1 MRARMKAENG
11 SADVHHSEIF
21 TRLIVRNHKRLFTTL
36 IILILLGNAAA
47 VATLVFKISSKHLT
61 YQLIAGEAVAITLVV
76 LISITV
82 IYFMRGRPFSAYV
95 ATTGAALCLFVFQYA
110 VFGSNEMFAAHYV
123 ILALTVFYF
132 DMRVPL
138 YALGLVVVSQLA
150 LFHLRPELL
159 PAGPKSSY
167 VVRFMCYLLVGISA
181 AFGARGARE
190 LMLMA
195 IRKAEDAGR
204 NFDGLQ
210 RIARMVEKSVT
221 ILKEEAQSQEQ
232 SVAEINDRTQT
243 QASSLEEIS
252 AAIEELSGN
261 SEAITNT
268 AKSLI
273 EEVKI
278 TSESITDL
286 KKVYEKIDSGSAVI
300 LKAIEEVQN
309 YSGNSFGQMNETMEK
324 FRILEGKGRDMANFI
339 QVINEIADKVNLLS
353 LNASIEAA
361 RAGEHGRG
369 FAVVADEVSK
379 LADATASNSREIE
392 KLINENK
399 NLITGSRESLDES
412 RRMLEKLNASI
423 TGIARE
429 INSVTDMV
437 VDIGNTVKI
446 ITNLNKR
453 IFETSQN
460 TEVSTQEQQAATV
473 ESSKT
478 VLQVSEAAQEVV
490 QFAVRI
496 SESSRRIRELS
507 EELTGTVRGMLA

>member
-1 MRARMKAENG
+1 MKTRMKADTKA
-11 SADVHHSEIF
+11 ADIHHSEIF
-21 TRLIVRNHKRLFTTL
+21 TKLIVKNHKRLFTTL

-47 VATLVFKISSKHLT
+47 AATLVFKISSKHLT
-61 YQLIAGEAVAITLVV
+61 YQLIAGEAAAITLVV
-76 LISITV
+76 FVSIGV
-82 IYFMRGRPFSAYV
+82 IYLMRGRPFSAYA
-95 ATTGAALCLFVFQYA
+95 ATTGAGLCLFIFQYA
-110 VFGSNEMFAAHYV
+110 IFGSTEMFAAHY
-123 ILALTVFYF
+123 ILLALTVFYF
-132 DMRVPL
+132 DMKVPL
-138 YALGLVVVSQLA
+138 YALAMVVISQLT

-159 PAGPKSSY
+159 PAGPASSY
-167 VVRFMCYLLVGISA
+167 VVRFLVYVMVGLSA
-181 AFGARGARE
+181 AFGARSARE

-195 IRKAEDAGR
+195 IQKANDASK
-204 NFDGLQ
+204 NLNGLQ
-210 RIARMVEKSVT
+210 QIARTVENTVS
-221 ILKEEAQSQEQ
+221 ILKEQSLSQEQ
-232 SVAEINDRTQT
+232 NVAEINDRTQT

-261 SEAITNT
+261 SESITNT

-278 TSESITDL
+278 TSESIIDL
-286 KKVYEKIDSGSAVI
+286 KKVYEKIDTGSAVI
-300 LKAIEEVQN
+300 LKTIDEVQN
-309 YSGNSFGQMNETMEK
+309 YSGSSFGQMNETMEK
-324 FRILEGKGRDMANFI
+324 FRILENKGRDMANFI

-399 NLITGSRESLDES
+399 SLITGSRESLDQS
-412 RRMLEKLNASI
+412 RRLLERLNTSI
-423 TGIARE
+423 TGIAKE
-429 INSVTDMV
+429 INSVTGLV

-453 IFETSQN
+453 IFDTTQS
-460 TEVSTQEQQAATV
+460 TEISTQEQQAATV

-478 VLQVSEAAQEVV
+478 IIQVSEAAQEVV

-496 SESSRRIRELS
+496 SESSRRIHEIS
-507 EELTGTVRGMLA
+507 EELTGAVRGMLG